1 MTWCRREEGAGSPQ
15 DMTEEGSV
23 WWSEGGAGVGE
34 SPQIGLEVRGE
45 AFTRTGTERRKG
57 YRSEMRS
64 VLGREDLRILSTF
77 TWRCLISS

>member
-34 SPQIGLEVRGE
+34 SPQIGLEVRGD
-45 AFTRTGTERRKG
+45 AFTRTGTERRKVT
-57 YRSEMRS
+57 E
-64 VLGREDLRILSTF
+64 V
-77 TWRCLISS
+77 RCVQFWAGKICVSCQHSHGGV